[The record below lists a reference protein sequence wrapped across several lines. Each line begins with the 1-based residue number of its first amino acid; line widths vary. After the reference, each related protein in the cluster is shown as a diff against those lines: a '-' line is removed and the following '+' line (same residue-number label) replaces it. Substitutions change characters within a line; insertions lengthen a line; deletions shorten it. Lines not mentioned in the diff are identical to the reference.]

1 MVTGNTLSDNE
12 SQAKMIIA
20 KALDGNDIAVKAV
33 KRVAKYLGIGI
44 SNIVN
49 VLGIK
54 SIVVLSNYTHAW
66 HLVKPEMEKELH
78 RRIIALDPNELIVT
92 PLDMTEQHALI
103 AAESLGAKDIFAGKI
118 DSWPEQKDPTY
129 LQGVMN

>member
-1 MVTGNTLSDNE
+1 MVTANTVSDYE

-33 KRVAKYLGIGI
+33 KRVGRYMGIGI
-44 SNIVN
+44 ANIVN

-66 HLVKPEMEKELH
+66 QIIKPELEKELH
-78 RRIIALDPNELIVT
+78 KRIIVLDPNDLKVT
-92 PLDMTEQHALI
+92 PIDLTEQHALV
-103 AAESLGAKDIFAGKI
+103 AAESLGAKDIFAGKT
-118 DSWPEQKDPTY
+118 DLWPDQKD
-129 LQGVMN
+129 LSEIQGALN